1 MRAIWTS
8 RLVPLEDPP
17 WTTLL
22 AVRPLSW
29 RRTPMRIVSLLPAA
43 PEICFALGLGD
54 DVVGVS
60 PECDFPGA
68 AREKPIVSHALLQ
81 YEGKTSGET
90 SRMVGDRIESGEA
103 LYQVDESALR
113 SSSPDL
119 ILTQGLCDVCAPTLG
134 DVEDVARRLPWKPA
148 IESLDPHRLE
158 DMLQDIL
165 RVGRACAIEAR
176 AVEVVA
182 TLRGRIDRVA
192 ERASTALV
200 RPKAVCLE
208 WLDPLFLGGHWVPE
222 MVGLAGGLDVLGQ
235 AGEKSRRVERHEVV
249 TASPDVAVLMPCGF
263 DLDPAREEAS
273 VVTGT
278 RWWADV
284 PAARADRAWIVDGSS
299 YFNPPWPR
307 LVDGLENL
315 AHILHPDLFP
325 KTSDAVAAR
334 VS

>member
-22 AVRPLSW
+22 AVRPLLW
-29 RRTPMRIVSLLPAA
+29 RGNPMRIVSLLPAA
-43 PEICFALGLGD
+43 TEICFALGLGD

-68 AREKPIVSHALLQ
+68 AREKPIVSHALLE

-90 SRMVGDRIESGEA
+90 SRMVGGRIESGEA

-113 SSSPDL
+113 SSGPDL
-119 ILTQGLCDVCAPTLG
+119 ILTQGLCDVCAPTRG
-134 DVEDVARRLPWKPA
+134 DVEDVASRLPWRPV

-182 TLRGRIDRVA
+182 ALRERIDRVA
-192 ERASTALV
+192 ECASTALV
-200 RPKAVCLE
+200 RPKTVWLE
-208 WLDPLFLGGHWVPE
+208 WLGPLFLGGPWVPG
-222 MVGLAGGLDVLGQ
+222 MVGLAGGVDVPGG
-235 AGEKSRRVERHEVV
+235 AGGKSRRLAADGVV
-249 TASPDVAVLMPCGF
+249 GGSAHRPGV
-263 DLDPAREEAS
+263 
-273 VVTGT
+273 
-278 RWWADV
+278 
-284 PAARADRAWIVDGSS
+284 RAC
-299 YFNPPWPR
+299 
-307 LVDGLENL
+307 
-315 AHILHPDLFP
+315 
-325 KTSDAVAAR
+325 
-334 VS
+334 